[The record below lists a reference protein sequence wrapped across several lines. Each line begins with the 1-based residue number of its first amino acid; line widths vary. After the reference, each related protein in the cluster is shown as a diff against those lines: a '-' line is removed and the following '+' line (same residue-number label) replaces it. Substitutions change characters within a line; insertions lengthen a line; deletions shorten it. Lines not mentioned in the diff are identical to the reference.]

1 MAANSFVAEERQAIA
16 AGKQLMQVSV
26 AAFEIRGRKRRS
38 KHDSHDAALYQR
50 EGNDISLFQLRS
62 SAAAA
67 MLGPEEPRSVG
78 TTSDGARACWLC
90 VQVSSDMSSAAR
102 PGLFQ
107 LLLWSNS
114 WGKSWPGTDRG
125 SGSVMWSRTAAQTET
140 EPRVS
145 SEWRDETMQNWT
157 LWEPLHKDKCLHNEH
172 KEDLSLCNWHLRP
185 CEQTSGHLHWL
196 FIPSSL
202 IYLLKCSSNV
212 AQQFQANTVFLMPN

>member
-50 EGNDISLFQLRS
+50 EGNDISLFQLRP

-90 VQVSSDMSSAAR
+90 VLVSSDMSSAAR

-145 SEWRDETMQNWT
+145 SEWRDETMQPSRT
-157 LWEPLHKDKCLHNEH
+157 G
-172 KEDLSLCNWHLRP
+172 LSGSLSTK
-185 CEQTSGHLHWL
+185 TSVYIMSIKKIFLYVTGTWGLVSRRQVISTDYLFLPHW
-196 FIPSSL
+196 FI
-202 IYLLKCSSNV
+202 YSNV
-212 AQQFQANTVFLMPN
+212 PRMWLNNSRLTPFF